1 MPRVALGAAINV
13 AVVSLLVFR
22 PKVLALFASYV
33 RLNLLNKLLSS
44 DILLQDSHTQQSASN
59 PAVDWYH
66 HTFRLISRLVNPL
79 S

>member
-1 MPRVALGAAINV
+1 MPRVALGAAVNV
-13 AVVSLLVFR
+13 AVVSLLVLR
-22 PKVLALFASYV
+22 PKVFALFSSYV

-59 PAVDWYH
+59 PAVDWKH
-66 HTFRLISRLVNPL
+66 HIFRLISRLVNPL